1 MICSCFLWLAYG
13 LLKGESKIYVTN
25 FIGLLLG
32 TYYFLKFTQYVD
44 NVEAVSS
51 PSKPTTTTSAS
62 TLPGTLKQHYQGIMF
77 TVIGTLSLCIM
88 SPINVTS
95 FVHGF
100 SGTSSPQLHYI
111 YPVDIIGNIAVI
123 VCVGLFGSPL
133 STLRLVIASKSA
145 TSIPTPFTLAT
156 IINCFSWYIVGVY
169 EMKYDYNVI
178 IPNLLGL
185 IFGLVQLYLKVYY
198 DYYMQGG
205 GVGSN
210 GRLPPQQ
217 RRVLPS

>member
-13 LLKGESKIYVTN
+13 ILKGESKIYVTN

-32 TYYFLKFTQYVD
+32 TFYFLKFTQYVG
-44 NVEAVSS
+44 NVVESS
-51 PSKPTTTTSAS
+51 ISSSLSKPTTTTSTPS
-62 TLPGTLKQHYQGIMF
+62 SNLPGTLKQHYQGIIF
-77 TVIGTLSLCIM
+77 TIIGTLTLSIM
-88 SPINVTS
+88 SPLNVTS
-95 FVHGF
+95 FVHSF

-123 VCVGLFGSPL
+123 VCIGLFGSPL
-133 STLRLVIASKSA
+133 STLKLVIASKSA
-145 TSIPTPFTLAT
+145 TSIPTPFTIAT

-185 IFGLVQLYLKVYY
+185 MFGLVQLYLKVYY
-198 DYYMQGG
+198 DYYSKH
-205 GVGSN
+205 GSN
-210 GRLPPQQ
+210 GRHLLPT
-217 RRVLPS
+217 SKK